1 MGSNWKL
8 YHRRGK
14 IVEQA
19 RRLARS
25 GQHKDHTS
33 ILPLLALMD
42 GYAVARLR
50 LEDRAVRAQ
59 LDQLCILAC
68 NSVMRPAT
76 ECAGSP

>member
-8 YHRRGK
+8 YHQRGK

-25 GQHKDHTS
+25 GHHKDHTS

-42 GYAVARLR
+42 GYAAARQR

-68 NSVMRPAT
+68 KPIMRPAT
-76 ECAGSP
+76 EYAGSP

>member
-8 YHRRGK
+8 YHRRGQ

-19 RRLARS
+19 RQLARS

-42 GYAVARLR
+42 GYEAARQR
-50 LEDRAVRAQ
+50 LEERAVRAQ
-59 LDQLCILAC
+59 LDQLCIRAC
-68 NSVMRPAT
+68 NSNMRAPMA
-76 ECAGSP
+76 CADPP